1 MLTSKARLPLGDRP
15 RPQEGSPRYE
25 SSLTSMDNMIISVD
39 TMHDAVEAHSCVDNS
54 EIHL

>member
-39 TMHDAVEAHSCVDNS
+39 TVHV
-54 EIHL
+54 